1 MNDAVCR
8 LSATELR
15 ELYLAG
21 ELSPVEVTRA
31 VLERIERLNPD
42 LRAFITVTPDVA
54 LTQAEAAE
62 RAYRAG
68 ESAPPLLGVP
78 VSIKDLVWTKGIR
91 TTFGSLVTA
100 EFVPDLDAPLVERLR
115 DAGAVLLGKT
125 SVPEVG
131 WKAETTNRLIGST
144 HNPWKHGSTAGG
156 SSGGAAA
163 AVAAGLG
170 PLAQGSD
177 GAGSIRIPAAFCG
190 VFGLKP
196 TFGTVP
202 IFPPSATDTLSHA
215 GPITRTV
222 ADAALMLSVMAGPD
236 RRDLHTM
243 GRPVGDYQAG
253 LGDGLE
259 GVRISWSPDLGYV
272 DVDPEVAELTS
283 AGVATLARSGA
294 DVVDLA
300 GGFPDP
306 WPIVHTLWATSEAAE
321 YPEGIAAVRE
331 RLDPG
336 RVAVLEAGL
345 EMGGGELAAAV
356 HARLEHYRAV
366 DALLE
371 TSDLLVTPTV
381 PVPAFGVGEDSP
393 TRHGRP
399 TSYLGWTGFT
409 YPFNLSGH
417 PAATVPCGFTA
428 GGLPV
433 GLQIVGRWHEDAL
446 VLRAAAAFERAQPWI
461 DGLRQLG

>member
-1 MNDAVCR
+1 M
-8 LSATELR
+8 
-15 ELYLAG
+15 
-21 ELSPVEVTRA
+21 
-31 VLERIERLNPD
+31 
-42 LRAFITVTPDVA
+42 
-54 LTQAEAAE
+54 
-62 RAYRAG
+62 
-68 ESAPPLLGVP
+68 
-78 VSIKDLVWTKGIR
+78 
-91 TTFGSLVTA
+91 
-100 EFVPDLDAPLVERLR
+100 
-115 DAGAVLLGKT
+115 
-125 SVPEVG
+125 
-131 WKAETTNRLIGST
+131 
-144 HNPWKHGSTAGG
+144 
-156 SSGGAAA
+156 
-163 AVAAGLG
+163 
-170 PLAQGSD
+170 
-177 GAGSIRIPAAFCG
+177 
-190 VFGLKP
+190 FGLKP

-236 RRDLHTM
+236 RRDLHTL

-253 LGDGLE
+253 LADGLE

-272 DVDPEVAELTS
+272 DVDPEVAELT
-283 AGVATLARSGA
+283 AAAVAALARSGA
-294 DVVDLA
+294 DVIDTA

-321 YPEGIAAVRE
+321 YPDGIDAVRDQ
-331 RLDPG
+331 LDPG

-345 EMGGGELAAAV
+345 AIGGGDLAAAV

-366 DALLE
+366 DALMQ
-371 TSDLLVTPTV
+371 TCDLLVTPTV

-393 TRHGRP
+393 TRHGRR

-417 PAATVPCGFTA
+417 PAATVPCGLTA